1 MDWRQSSVDND
12 IPQLIRKYQ
21 SNPDIGKRG
30 GASTIISR
38 ARSEAHPLK
47 RREITD
53 RNKMTPE
60 EVRAFDAGKRIFRE
74 TGETRWTKVN
84 KGKPNEEWREVAT
97 TQRVHQMDLVDNA
110 YDLVRDINDPK
121 ERAYANY
128 ANALMD
134 IANRARAESRRI
146 HPTPVNTTARDRIYP
161 EEVASLR
168 NKLNNARRNA
178 PRERAAQTL
187 ANQELSRRVR
197 SNPSLKEDREHYKRE
212 HQRCLTWARS
222 VLGAGKEPVDIT
234 DREWE
239 AIQANAIS
247 TNVLRQILDNTDQEA
262 FKRRA
267 TPRRSSGVSGLSQAD
282 ISLILSMLNS
292 GMYTQAEIAERIGV
306 STSTI
311 STISRNE
318 R

>member
-1 MDWRQSSVDND
+1 MGVFMGESS
-12 IPQLIRKYQ
+12 
-21 SNPDIGKRG
+21 
-30 GASTIISR
+30 
-38 ARSEAHPLK
+38 
-47 RREITD
+47 
-53 RNKMTPE
+53 
-60 EVRAFDAGKRIFRE
+60 FR
-74 TGETRWTKVN
+74 
-84 KGKPNEEWREVAT
+84 
-97 TQRVHQMDLVDNA
+97 D
-110 YDLVRDINDPK
+110 
-121 ERAYANY
+121 
-128 ANALMD
+128 
-134 IANRARAESRRI
+134 
-146 HPTPVNTTARDRIYP
+146 
-161 EEVASLR
+161 
-168 NKLNNARRNA
+168 
-178 PRERAAQTL
+178 
-187 ANQELSRRVR
+187 
-197 SNPSLKEDREHYKRE
+197 KRE

-292 GMYTQAEIAERIGV
+292 GMYTQSEIAERIGV